1 MDFENTMSNWQ
12 NEGIEPS
19 SDLQANGFQ
28 PGQRPPASVFNWQW
42 HQSSAAITELQEK
55 LSSEEAA
62 RTSAD
67 STINTTLGNKVDKV
81 SGKGLSTNDFTA
93 AYKTKL
99 DGVATG
105 AEVNQNA
112 FSNIV
117 VGSTTIAA
125 DGKTDTLT
133 LVAGSNITLTP
144 DATNDKVTI
153 AASNSYSHP
162 TYTARTGVPTANQ
175 TPDFGGTFTVT
186 QPVSDGTGHITAMN
200 SRTITIPSLT
210 KSNVTTALGFVPPT
224 GDTTYSLS
232 KSGSS
237 SIKLT
242 GSDGTVSTVSV
253 VGVGLSV
260 EDTVM
265 PIGSGSTET
274 GGTGAEVFNDYET
287 PTAATTMTYTWKR
300 YSATDGISLSTTTT
314 KITVDCTT
322 EFYKKDDLALDSSG
336 NVTLSGSGDTYADMR
351 YASVEGKY
359 FEDGGD
365 VYKVNEYS
373 GSSVYEGEA
382 TCYAVTGIGEAGQGT
397 YIDTVTSTN
406 ASAYP
411 ADGASGG
418 YYYVYQSA
426 SSSTTSSDTL
436 SKGNSATG
444 AYSTARGSRNIVTGD
459 YAFASGENLR
469 VVGDWQSAFGRYNVE
484 YAGPTSA
491 TDTTGSL
498 FMVGQG
504 TSSARKNAFRIT
516 TTGNV
521 YGVGSFKTTG
531 ADYAEMWE
539 IEDGNPN
546 NEDWRGYF
554 VTVNEDNKIR
564 KATPDDD
571 YILGITSATPI
582 VLGDV
587 YPDMWQG
594 AYLTDEFGEKLVEVV
609 EVEESVDENGK
620 VIPAHIEKR
629 WVMNPEYDATKE
641 YISRED
647 RPEWVAVGLLG
658 KLVVRQDGSCVA
670 GGYCAVAKDGK
681 ATFDTM
687 GYKVLKVI
695 DSEHVQVLFR

>member
-200 SRTITIPSLT
+200 HRTITIPSLT

-237 SIKLT
+237 SIK
-242 GSDGTVSTVSV
+242 
-253 VGVGLSV
+253 
-260 EDTVM
+260 
-265 PIGSGSTET
+265 
-274 GGTGAEVFNDYET
+274 
-287 PTAATTMTYTWKR
+287 
-300 YSATDGISLSTTTT
+300 SL
-314 KITVDCTT
+314 
-322 EFYKKDDLALDSSG
+322 
-336 NVTLSGSGDTYADMR
+336 
-351 YASVEGKY
+351 
-359 FEDGGD
+359 
-365 VYKVNEYS
+365 
-373 GSSVYEGEA
+373 
-382 TCYAVTGIGEAGQGT
+382 
-397 YIDTVTSTN
+397 
-406 ASAYP
+406 
-411 ADGASGG
+411 
-418 YYYVYQSA
+418 
-426 SSSTTSSDTL
+426 
-436 SKGNSATG
+436 
-444 AYSTARGSRNIVTGD
+444 
-459 YAFASGENLR
+459 
-469 VVGDWQSAFGRYNVE
+469 
-484 YAGPTSA
+484 
-491 TDTTGSL
+491 
-498 FMVGQG
+498 
-504 TSSARKNAFRIT
+504 
-516 TTGNV
+516 
-521 YGVGSFKTTG
+521 
-531 ADYAEMWE
+531 
-539 IEDGNPN
+539 
-546 NEDWRGYF
+546 
-554 VTVNEDNKIR
+554 
-564 KATPDDD
+564 
-571 YILGITSATPI
+571 
-582 VLGDV
+582 
-587 YPDMWQG
+587 
-594 AYLTDEFGEKLVEVV
+594 
-609 EVEESVDENGK
+609 
-620 VIPAHIEKR
+620 
-629 WVMNPEYDATKE
+629 
-641 YISRED
+641 
-647 RPEWVAVGLLG
+647 
-658 KLVVRQDGSCVA
+658 
-670 GGYCAVAKDGK
+670 
-681 ATFDTM
+681 
-687 GYKVLKVI
+687 
-695 DSEHVQVLFR
+695 